1 MRSIQ
6 SGCGTSTYPSDFA
19 SYKGYKIPFT
29 PGYWILSSS
38 IFIGLPLTCSCH
50 SCACTD
56 RTISAFFALSSA
68 FLLLRRWGG
77 SCTGWARSPALHCS
91 GRGNIWLV
99 LVCLW
104 RKGRGRGQRAWSRS
118 NPRVQHN
125 TNIT

>member
-1 MRSIQ
+1 MRSVQ

-19 SYKGYKIPFT
+19 SYKDYKIPFT

-38 IFIGLPLTCSCH
+38 IFIGLPLTCSCR

-56 RTISAFFALSSA
+56 PTISAFFAVQCLSTPEEV
-68 FLLLRRWGG
+68 GG

-104 RKGRGRGQRAWSRS
+104 RRGRGRGQSAWSRS